1 MLSRASSVSVIPLG
15 IRLWI
20 ALGAA
25 GWAATV
31 TPMRGAGSDLPV
43 DLSLP
48 ERLQRE
54 LGDPATAGV
63 VWGAWVVRA
72 DGSPVFGTNTQH
84 AFIPAS
90 NTKLFIGALALDRLG
105 PEARLRTPVHV
116 ERPPDADGVLHSDL
130 WVLGQ
135 GDPGFGSAP
144 QAGAGA
150 SRRLWDQALEPWV
163 ARWQSRGLRRVEG
176 DLVLCDAAVQVPDY
190 GPGWDEEDRAEAYGA
205 PVSAFVA
212 NDNTFK
218 LVAPPIAPGASSV
231 PFHSEPPQASWGVEW
246 QVHPGTNAPH
256 RIRYERRSPGG
267 PVIVQ
272 GQIAPGPRGWS
283 AELAVPDAPRAFGEL
298 LKHTLQRRGI
308 AVSGSVRVVHATNGC
323 PGLAWDHWDS
333 EPLAR
338 RLALCLKPSQNLHA
352 QLLLAE
358 VGRRV
363 EPTTPGP
370 GASVRRH
377 DLQGLSVLPGFLDRI
392 GIAPESVHLEE
403 GSGLCRS
410 NRVTPAATVTLLRS
424 MADGPRSDLWKSSLP
439 VGGVEGTLIHRFK
452 TGRAHRNV
460 RAKTGSL
467 RGVHALGGYVTT
479 ADGEELV
486 FALYANQAQS
496 DPQARAR
503 MDRFVEILASARTR
517 PAHPAS
523 PAPAPR

>member
-1 MLSRASSVSVIPLG
+1 MLSRVSSASVIPLA

-31 TPMRGAGSDLPV
+31 APMHGAESEAPV

-90 NTKLFIGALALDRLG
+90 NTKLFIGAMALDRLG

-116 ERPPDADGVLHSDL
+116 ERPPDADGVLRSDL
-130 WVLGQ
+130 WVIGQ

-150 SRRLWDQALEPWV
+150 SRRPWDQALEPWV

-231 PFHSEPPQASWGVEW
+231 PFHTEPPQASWGVEW

-272 GQIAPGPRGWS
+272 GQITPGPRGWS

-370 GASVRRH
+370 GASARRH
-377 DLQGLSVLPGFLDRI
+377 DLQGLSVLPGFLARI

-424 MADGPRSDLWKSSLP
+424 MADGPRSDLWKASLP
-439 VGGVEGTLIHRFK
+439 VGGVDGTLVHRFK

-503 MDRFVEILASARTR
+503 LDRFVEILASARTR
-517 PAHPAS
+517 PAHPPS